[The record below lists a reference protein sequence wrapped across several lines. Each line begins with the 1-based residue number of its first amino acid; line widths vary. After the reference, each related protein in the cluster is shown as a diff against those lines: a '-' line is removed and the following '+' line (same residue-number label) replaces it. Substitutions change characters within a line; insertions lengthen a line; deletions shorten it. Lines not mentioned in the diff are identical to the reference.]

1 MSKECESVC
10 ECVGWGGV
18 VRNVRH
24 VVSGFE
30 LLFRDLLG
38 GGFEVASLVVF
49 FLLFGRCFLWCCAVF
64 SRVVAIPSLN
74 RKGARSANY

>member
-38 GGFEVASLVVF
+38 GGFAGGF
-49 FLLFGRCFLWCCAVF
+49 FSFVWSLLFVVLCCIF
-64 SRVVAIPSLN
+64 SGGGNSVTE
-74 RKGARSANY
+74 